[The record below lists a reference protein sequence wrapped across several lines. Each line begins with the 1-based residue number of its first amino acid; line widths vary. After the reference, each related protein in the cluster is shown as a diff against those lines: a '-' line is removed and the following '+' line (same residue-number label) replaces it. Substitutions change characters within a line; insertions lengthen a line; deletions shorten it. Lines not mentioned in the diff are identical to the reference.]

1 MKDCDVTFYW
11 LVLVNNVEFVP
22 DVMCLAENWCVST
35 HRMVGWYLLMAQN
48 ENRLDDASKT

>member
-1 MKDCDVTFYW
+1 MKDCEVTFDW

-22 DVMCLAENWCVST
+22 DVMCLAEDWCVST
-35 HRMVGWYLLMAQN
+35 HHMVGWYLLMAQN